1 VLPKSIN
8 LESKKL
14 MAIKEVGSD
23 ANGNIKLEGVFEL
36 LEDLKKYEQV
46 DLKKSLFREM
56 TKIAQPIVKD
66 AQFFLPT
73 QTSTLSGWGGKN
85 TSSGVNVGANERWK
99 PKQSGSW
106 GFPVYH
112 EASAK
117 KGVRAQV
124 GPKGKNRG
132 KNFYTNLLSVIQSN
146 GAAMVFEY
154 AGTKSNNK
162 FAKALESKGFG
173 RPMRSLFKA
182 VDKNLKEVQDGVKD
196 AIIRTEEEFNTRQAK
211 VRGDK

>member
-1 VLPKSIN
+1 
-8 LESKKL
+8 
-14 MAIKEVGSD
+14 MAITEVGTG
-23 ANGNIKLEGVFEL
+23 ANGNIRLDGVIEF
-36 LEDLKKYEQV
+36 LEDLKKYEQI
-46 DLKKSLFREM
+46 DIKKNLFKEM

-99 PKQSGSW
+99 PTNAGSGW

-112 EASAK
+112 EPSAK

-124 GPKGKNRG
+124 GPKGRNKG
-132 KNFYTNLLSVIQSN
+132 KNFYTNLLSVVQAN

-154 AGTKSNNK
+154 AGKKSNNK

-182 VDKNLKEVQDGVKD
+182 VDKNMKEVQDGVKD
-196 AIIRTEEEFNTRQAK
+196 AIMKSEKEFNERQAK
-211 VRGDK
+211 VRGE